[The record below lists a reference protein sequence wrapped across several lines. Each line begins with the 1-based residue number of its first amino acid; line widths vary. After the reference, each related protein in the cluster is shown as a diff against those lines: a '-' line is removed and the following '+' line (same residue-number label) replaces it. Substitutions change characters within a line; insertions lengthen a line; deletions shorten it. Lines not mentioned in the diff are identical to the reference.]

1 MMAGT
6 CSVSPATEMALSM
19 RTLMVWG
26 LLAGLLAGVLA
37 LGFASAFGEPSVE
50 VAIAFESAS
59 AEKPVHDHG
68 TQPAAE
74 PVSRGV
80 QRTIGLA
87 IATCLFGTAL
97 GGLFALAFAFGY
109 GRIGRLTPRN
119 TALLLAAVGFAAVFL
134 VPFLN
139 YPANPPSVG
148 NPDTIGNRSAVYFG
162 MILISIVLAIAAIYA
177 RRRLAERIE
186 GWHATVLAMIGYI
199 VAAWATGAL
208 LPHFHEVP
216 DGFPAQ
222 SLWEFRIA
230 SFGTQVVLWAT
241 IGIAFAF
248 LAERAE
254 QRATKRA
261 TDAGLLAG

>member
-1 MMAGT
+1 
-6 CSVSPATEMALSM
+6 M

-26 LLAGLLAGVLA
+26 LLTGLLAGVLA

-50 VAIAFESAS
+50 VAIAFEYQSADQH
-59 AEKPVHDHG
+59 AHQHG
-68 TQPAAE
+68 TQPAEESE
-74 PVSRGV
+74 PVPRSV
-80 QRTIGLA
+80 QRTVGLA

-119 TALLLAAVGFAAVFL
+119 TALLLAAIGFGAMFL
-134 VPFLN
+134 VPFLI

-162 MILISIVLAIAAIYA
+162 MIAISIVLAVVAIYA

-186 GWHATVLAMIGYI
+186 GWLAVVIAVVGYVVAVWAIGA
-199 VAAWATGAL
+199 V

-230 SFGTQVVLWAT
+230 SLGTQVVLWAT

-248 LAERAE
+248 LLERAE
-254 QRATKRA
+254 HRATKR
-261 TDAGLLAG
+261 TMDAGLLAG

>member
-1 MMAGT
+1 M
-6 CSVSPATEMALSM
+6 SLSM

-50 VAIAFESAS
+50 AAIAFEYSS

-68 TQPAAE
+68 NQPAAE
-74 PVSRGV
+74 PVPRGV
-80 QRTIGLA
+80 QRTVGLA

-119 TALLLAAVGFAAVFL
+119 TALLLAALGFGAVFL
-134 VPFLN
+134 VPFLI

-148 NPDTIGNRSAVYFG
+148 NPDTIGKRSAVYFG
-162 MILISIVLAIAAIYA
+162 MIAISLVLAVAAIDV

-186 GWHATVLAMIGYI
+186 GWLAVVVAVLGYA
-199 VAAWATGAL
+199 VAAWAVGAL

-230 SFGTQVVLWAT
+230 SLGTQVVLWAT
-241 IGIAFAF
+241 IGITFAV
-248 LAERAE
+248 LLDRAA
-254 QRATKRA
+254 QRATKR
-261 TDAGLLAG
+261 TIDAGLAAG

>member
-1 MMAGT
+1 M
-6 CSVSPATEMALSM
+6 SFSM

-37 LGFASAFGEPSVE
+37 LGFASAFGEPPVE
-50 VAIAFESAS
+50 AAIAFEYRS
-59 AEKPVHDHG
+59 AEQHRHG
-68 TQPAAE
+68 AQPAEDPE
-74 PVSRGV
+74 PVPRGV
-80 QRTIGLA
+80 QRTVGLA

-109 GRIGRLTPRN
+109 GRIGRLSPRN
-119 TALLLAAVGFAAVFL
+119 TALLLAAIGFGVVFL
-134 VPFLN
+134 VPFLI

-162 MILISIVLAIAAIYA
+162 MIVISLVLAVAAIYA
-177 RRRLAERIE
+177 RGRLAERIE
-186 GWHATVLAMIGYI
+186 NWLAVIFAAIGYI
-199 VAAWATGAL
+199 AAVWVAGAL

-222 SLWEFRIA
+222 TLWEFRIA
-230 SFGTQVVLWAT
+230 SLGTQVVLWAT
-241 IGIAFAF
+241 IGIAFAV
-248 LAERAE
+248 LLDRAA